1 VQSSGEVKGLNK
13 QIPKEFWIV
22 TSVFVSMIAVLVIA
36 VVFGGLSP
44 QVFALLVVL
53 LIASPFLRYWN
64 LFKAAAKEQPQS
76 EMAKTADIL
85 NRAKS
90 TLRSAKIS
98 IGVLIAFT
106 CFALWETR
114 HAPLVPCLIG
124 LGMLLL
130 LLTGNIRSLLQARTT
145 LEQLNSGERF

>member
-1 VQSSGEVKGLNK
+1 MNR

-22 TSVFVSMIAVLVIA
+22 TSVFVSMIAILAIA
-36 VVFGGLSP
+36 VAFGGLSP

-53 LIASPFLRYWN
+53 LIAFPFLRYWS

-76 EMAKTADIL
+76 EMAKITDVL
-85 NRAKS
+85 NGARS
-90 TLRSAKIS
+90 TIRSAKVS
-98 IGVLIAFT
+98 IGILIAFT

-130 LLTGNIRSLLQARTT
+130 LLTGNIRSLLQARRT
-145 LEQLNSGERF
+145 LEQLNSGE